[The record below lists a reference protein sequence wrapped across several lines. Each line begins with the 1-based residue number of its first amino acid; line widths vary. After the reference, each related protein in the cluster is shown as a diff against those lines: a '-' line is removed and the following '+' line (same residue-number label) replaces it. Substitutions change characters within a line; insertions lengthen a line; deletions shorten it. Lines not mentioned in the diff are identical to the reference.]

1 VRWIVA
7 TSLRFRYLVIGFA
20 AALICFGA
28 QTLGHHKIDVLPE
41 FAPAPV
47 EIQTACLGLSPGEVE
62 SLTAVPLEAALR
74 GVPGEYDRHPESYE
88 HEPFGPALIM
98 RGASERLSPHPDDR
112 AGCTWCSA
120 GARVPHRTPALPKS
134 AKRRMPPPEPGSAAP
149 AGPGRGSH
157 LTCCWSRR

>member
-47 EIQTACLGLSPGEVE
+47 EIQTACLGLSPSEVE
-62 SLTAVPLEAALR
+62 SLTTVPLEAALQ
-74 GVPGEYDRHPESYE
+74 GVPGVYDVVSNSESQ
-88 HEPFGPALIM
+88 
-98 RGASERLSPHPDDR
+98 LS
-112 AGCTWCSA
+112 AIFLTS
-120 GARVPHRTPALPKS
+120 RTVW
-134 AKRRMPPPEPGSAAP
+134 P
-149 AGPGRGSH
+149 AG
-157 LTCCWSRR
+157 